1 MSRFKSFSWR
11 SLKPLLWAGPV
22 ILTAG
27 LVSGFVSGS
36 WGNISTGLIVVG
48 GVICLVGLLTLAPRS
63 TFWGKRSTQASSN
76 ALIATLSVILILGL
90 INFIAARYNQRLDLT
105 ENQLFTLAPQSQQV
119 VKSLKQSTKVWVFT
133 TRLSSAD
140 QGLLNNLK
148 RENPDQFKFELVDPQ
163 AQPTLAK
170 QFQVNAYGDV
180 YLESNQRKQFVQ
192 SLGQGEPLSESKLVN
207 ALAKLGS
214 GEPTPIYFLQGH
226 GEHPL
231 EATQGGLSQA
241 VQGLEAK
248 NFMAKPLDLAQTRS
262 IPADA
267 KILVIAGAKRA
278 LLPTELENLSAFS
291 QKGGSLL
298 ILIDPGATVGLDPF
312 LKTWGVKLDN
322 ALVVDPAG
330 QAAQLG
336 PAVALVNQ
344 YGTSPITQ
352 DFGNGYSLFP
362 LSRPLETEK
371 VPDVTATPLFM
382 SSAESWA
389 ETDLK
394 NTQLRF
400 DPNQGDRKGPL
411 ILGLALSRP
420 LAAAAAKPTPKP
432 TATPSPTPS
441 ATDKPEES
449 KPETRLVVIGTS
461 QFPTNGL
468 FQQQLNGDVFLN
480 SVSWLSQSQD
490 AVLSIRPKEA
500 KNRRLTITAGQ
511 GRLLVLVAVILMPLL
526 AFGAAILL
534 WWRRR

>member
-1 MSRFKSFSWR
+1 MSRLKSFSWR
-11 SLKPLLWAGPV
+11 SLKPLLWVGPV
-22 ILTAG
+22 IFTAG

-48 GVICLVGLLTLAPRS
+48 GVVCLFGLLATAPRS
-63 TFWGKRSTQASSN
+63 AFWGKRSTQASSN

-90 INFIAARYNQRLDLT
+90 INFLVARYNQRLDLT

-119 VKSLKQSTKVWVFT
+119 VKSLKQPTKLWVFS
-133 TRLSSAD
+133 TRLSTAD

-148 RENPDQFKFELVDPQ
+148 RENPDQFKVELVDPQ

-170 QFQVNAYGDV
+170 EFKVNAYGDV
-180 YLESNQRKQFVQ
+180 YLESNQRKQFIQ

-248 NFMAKPLDLAQTRS
+248 NFIAKPLNLAQTRS
-262 IPADA
+262 VPSDA
-267 KILVIAGAKRA
+267 KVLVIAGAKRT
-278 LLPTELENLSAFS
+278 LLPTELENLTEFS
-291 QKGGSLL
+291 QNGGNLM
-298 ILIDPGATVGLDPF
+298 ILIDPSISNGLDP
-312 LKTWGVKLDN
+312 LLNSWGVKLDN
-322 ALVVDPAG
+322 TLVVDPAG

-362 LSRPLETEK
+362 LSRPLETEPVK
-371 VPDVTATPLFM
+371 DVTAMPLFM

-400 DPNQGDRKGPL
+400 DANQGDRKGPL
-411 ILGLALSRP
+411 TLGLALSRP
-420 LAAAAAKPTPKP
+420 LAKATESPKPTPTGSTTP
-432 TATPSPTPS
+432 TASPTNP
-441 ATDKPEES
+441 AEDQKPES
-449 KPETRLVVIGTS
+449 RLVVIGTS
-461 QFPTNGL
+461 QFLTNGL

-511 GRLLVLVAVILMPLL
+511 GRLLFLVAVVLMPCL
-526 AFGAAILL
+526 AFGAAFSL